1 MPLSRADFAFNVAL
15 ALAVDVAVAFAA
27 LTDVPEPVD

>member
-1 MPLSRADFAFNVAL
+1 MPLVCAVFAFNVAF

-27 LTDVPEPVD
+27 LRDVPEPVD